1 MLVPSSAGGQ
11 RFPGLRWDWGAI
23 GRHFG
28 RVGGEHSAGSGGATG
43 ECLALGLYIMVNKR
57 NHPKM
62 AQDFRLVNYFNLPS
76 KLSLWFF
83 VSGWKYLKYL
93 IYIYILSAN
102 VYKHVFIIHI
112 HVHMFE
118 AMYTHECSLYSNIVS
133 LCFMFEPFWYI
144 LEGRLEKKN
153 KHGNLVNGNQNL
165 GHEHVYFLGAD
176 LSFRF

>member
-28 RVGGEHSAGSGGATG
+28 RVGGEHSAGSGGAAG

-62 AQDFRLVNYFNLPS
+62 TQDFRLVHYYNLPS

-83 VSGWKYLKYL
+83 VSVWKYLKYQFYNL
-93 IYIYILSAN
+93 QTN
-102 VYKHVFIIHI
+102 VYKYMIIIHI

-118 AMYTHECSLYSNIVS
+118 VYAWMFFVYSSIVS
-133 LCFMFEPFWYI
+133 LRFMFEPFWYI